1 MANIYF
7 SLSNEKLLTFLTAD
21 DNRKHHD
28 QEKSNNALE
37 NFKENFLKKNSK
49 FRELESDSP
58 SDSLEKWTRDEK
70 NDKSQK

>member
-1 MANIYF
+1 MLHLRLSVLGKNSSLLEFSEQLQVVYFQYFTFFLKNMANIYF

-37 NFKENFLKKNSK
+37 HFK
-49 FRELESDSP
+49 
-58 SDSLEKWTRDEK
+58 
-70 NDKSQK
+70 

>member
-1 MANIYF
+1 MLHLRLSVLGKNSSLLEFSEQLQVVYFQYFTFFLKNMANIY

-37 NFKENFLKKNSK
+37 QFK
-49 FRELESDSP
+49 
-58 SDSLEKWTRDEK
+58 
-70 NDKSQK
+70 

>member
-1 MANIYF
+1 M
-7 SLSNEKLLTFLTAD
+7 TAD

-49 FRELESDSP
+49 FRELESDSL
-58 SDSLEKWTRDEK
+58 SDSLEK
-70 NDKSQK
+70 